1 MLTMTFK
8 ARVSSLGDIV
18 VFLINYAWTIMSNAI
33 GIWYT
38 VYRFQQSIMCFTVSI
53 CRFFINFTSLITLVS
68 IFAVT
73 ETQTYTTDR
82 YPIFIILPRGAA
94 VVQWLRRCTFAQW
107 TWVQFPLVLP
117 IWVIGG
123 SRKGIRRKLLPCI
136 RKFPLYV
143 GMSERS

>member
-73 ETQTYTTDR
+73 ETQTYD
-82 YPIFIILPRGAA
+82 
-94 VVQWLRRCTFAQW
+94 
-107 TWVQFPLVLP
+107 
-117 IWVIGG
+117 
-123 SRKGIRRKLLPCI
+123 
-136 RKFPLYV
+136 
-143 GMSERS
+143 